1 MYAQAWKSLIKRCGV
16 SELLAG
22 LEKIVA
28 ALVGILFAIG
38 GYVWKKT
45 DGRVDALE
53 KDRAS
58 KADLAAL
65 AAKVDAKADNSEMT
79 IQRGNIKDLFEGQS
93 AIRSEMHGNHIT
105 QMTAINTIATQVAM
119 LVGRMEK

>member
-1 MYAQAWKSLIKRCGV
+1 V